1 LLLSTLS
8 RSLRGHADPDAKRQ
22 APAVIRELQPAASS
36 GPTNPLE
43 WAVLHRKLEGRAF
56 SLDRHR
62 PLRAIY
68 ADPHQHI
75 AIIKP
80 AQRGVSEYAIN
91 VTGFA
96 LDRGASGLD
105 RRRQGRPE
113 RGVYLPQKGGV
124 GRLLEGAAVGA
135 WPARA
140 RT

>member
-1 LLLSTLS
+1 LLSTLS
-8 RSLRGHADPDAKRQ
+8 RSLRGHADPDAKRR
-22 APAVIRELQPAASS
+22 APAVIQQLQPAASS

-43 WAVLHRKLEGRAF
+43 WATLHRKLESRPF

-62 PLRAIY
+62 PLKAIY

-96 LDRGASGLD
+96 LDRGASVWTDDDKDGLNVAYIFPKKEALGD
-105 RRRQGRPE
+105 FSKE
-113 RGVYLPQKGGV
+113 RCPP
-124 GRLLEGAAVGA
+124 